1 MFFVTNPFKIKQSDR
16 NQFCTKIIDA
26 SAPNSDYYFLVA
38 LSTLIVALG
47 LLADNVVLVI
57 GGMLVTPLLS
67 PILAITLG
75 IIINERVVI
84 MRSVRI
90 FSTSI
95 ILAFV
100 VAVLVG
106 LFSTKS
112 LAANQIISRFQP
124 DLFSFF
130 VAIVAGL
137 AASFA
142 WAKPNLSE
150 TLPGIAITVTLIP
163 PLTSIGLAVADRQ
176 WEICGNSIRVFLIN
190 IVGII
195 AASLLVFSLMDFYR
209 AKKRLVKE
217 VKEEAKELKAERN
230 KSFN

>member
-1 MFFVTNPFKIKQSDR
+1 MFLLANPFKIKQSDR
-16 NQFCTKIIDA
+16 NQFCTKIIET

-47 LLADNVVLVI
+47 LLADNVILVI

-67 PILAITLG
+67 PILAIALG
-75 IIINERVVI
+75 IIINEKSVI

-90 FSTSI
+90 FSFSVL
-95 ILAFV
+95 LALV
-100 VAVLVG
+100 IALLVG

-112 LAANQIISRFQP
+112 LAANRIINAFQP

-163 PLTSIGLAVADRQ
+163 PLTSIGLAVADQQ
-176 WEICGNSIRVFLIN
+176 WAIFGNAVRVFLIN
-190 IVGII
+190 VVGII

-209 AKKRLVKE
+209 AKKKLIAE
-217 VKEEAKELKAERN
+217 VKEEAKELKAEN
-230 KSFN
+230 KN